1 MIYVNGN
8 EIKTLDFMTKIENS
22 KYVPTEVI

>member
-1 MIYVNGN
+1 MIYANGN
-8 EIKTLDFMTKIENS
+8 EIKTFDFMTKIKNS